1 MSDNKNNNIPEEEV
15 TQQDINILKKVRL
28 EKLDELK
35 AKNANPYEI
44 TKFEV
49 TGKTLNSKPNM
60 KQKKKRLLKLQ
71 TAMKKKLLPDLTK

>member
-35 AKNANPYEI
+35 AKNANPY
-44 TKFEV
+44 
-49 TGKTLNSKPNM
+49 
-60 KQKKKRLLKLQ
+60 
-71 TAMKKKLLPDLTK
+71 